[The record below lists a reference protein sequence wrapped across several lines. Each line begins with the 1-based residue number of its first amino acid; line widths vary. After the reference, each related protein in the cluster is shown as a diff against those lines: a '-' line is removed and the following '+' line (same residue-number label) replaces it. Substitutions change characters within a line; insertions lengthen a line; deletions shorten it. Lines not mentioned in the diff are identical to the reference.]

1 MRAGV
6 GILWT
11 CVFAVTM
18 CLLWFSSFDEAFDQC
33 YDPKLCSKF
42 VGELYTGY
50 NNSFV
55 ESVVNSRE
63 NGTTSSTTKL
73 STIGSFCQTYN
84 GGYANINGMP
94 NYTLNTSNHTFLC
107 KDPRRPDD
115 ATLSELEDKL
125 EVTSSYDED
134 TTYDKEGY
142 LIRGGKRLM
151 TEISDYCKGKN
162 GGVEVMKDVNGNNM
176 VNYTVND
183 ENKILCKSQ
192 FDPAIMMPNVN
203 TSNAV
208 WEPNPKENIAQNLAQ
223 VKENCIRMNGN
234 RSTLTDATGAA
245 LPLYTISTT
254 GDEIVYNCTSYWTK
268 EPIFKSGGKERVV
281 HKDNK
286 IYGRGE
292 PQNFTKLED
301 VKKFCEPYN
310 ESAANYQIIDADD
323 KYTFQCLSALDGKP
337 VNNAEVVQK
346 GFATYVDDVD
356 IKIKTP
362 TEFTKYCDNGDN
374 GKFIISRENDIFK
387 FKCDPPKVTTPK
399 QGVLGD
405 NTTGKPEAT
414 LPPS

>member
-63 NGTTSSTTKL
+63 NGTTSSSTKL

-94 NYTLNTSNHTFLC
+94 NYTLDTTNHTFLC
-107 KDPRRPDD
+107 KDPRHPD
-115 ATLSELEDKL
+115 ATMSELEDKL
-125 EVTSSYDED
+125 EVTSSYDN

-142 LIRGGKRLM
+142 LIRGGKPLL

-162 GGVEVMKDVNGNNM
+162 GGVEVMKDVKGNNID
-176 VNYTVND
+176 NYTVND

-192 FDPAIMMPNVN
+192 FDPAIMMPKVN

-208 WEPNPKENIAQNLAQ
+208 WEPNPKVNIAQNLDQ
-223 VKENCIRMNGN
+223 VKKNCIVMNGN

-245 LPLYTISTT
+245 LPLYTISTN
-254 GDEIVYNCTSYWTK
+254 GDKIVYNCTSYWTK
-268 EPIFKSGGKERVV
+268 NPITKLEGKEKVV
-281 HKDNK
+281 YKDNK
-286 IYGRGE
+286 TYGGGV
-292 PQNFTKLED
+292 PNQFTKLEE
-301 VKKFCEPYN
+301 VNTFCKPYN
-310 ESAANYQIIDADD
+310 ESAANYKIIDTDD
-323 KYTFQCLSALDGKP
+323 KYTFECLSALDGKP
-337 VNNAEVVQK
+337 VNSAEVGQK
-346 GFATYVDDVD
+346 GFATYVDDVN
-356 IKIKTP
+356 IKFKTP
-362 TEFTKYCDNGDN
+362 TDVTTYCDNG
-374 GKFIISRENDIFK
+374 KFKILREEKGNDIFK
-387 FKCDPPKVTTPK
+387 VECDPPKTTPK
-399 QGVLGD
+399 QGVLGG
-405 NTTGKPEAT
+405 NTTDKPEAT
-414 LPPS
+414 